1 MENEKTEKT
10 EISENDEKSVNDK
23 NEEKAESKVSKI
35 WFYSKKLIRSVCF
48 FLILGIL
55 LSVIGYAL
63 MPKNNSQKSG
73 MRNEHSVG
81 FYSESAGSIDVFFL
95 GNSNTYAAF
104 SPIELW
110 REYGIQT
117 YTSGVGYERVVEAYT
132 MVKDLLRF
140 HKPKVI
146 ALETDC
152 IFSEKKGSD
161 DIGEAIEKLV
171 YSEMPV
177 LKYHNRWKTVY
188 PEEMFSSPEYT
199 WHSYSHGQYV
209 SAAVQPY
216 KGIRLITP
224 TSFVEGIDPIT
235 LFYLHSIVSLC
246 KENDIEL
253 MFVCAPC
260 IKSWKYQR
268 HNAVQKLADD
278 YGLDFIDFNLL
289 EDEIKFNWQKDTRDK
304 GTHLNVYG
312 AKKVSKYIGKY
323 LVEKY
328 SLKDYRSDKD
338 IAKQWQKDYKSYL
351 KQINKTKQQKVASEN

>member
-95 GNSNTYAAF
+95 GNSNTYSAF

-161 DIGEAIEKLV
+161 DIGEAIVVGDASLLPSRIQISEPKLKPRSATV
-171 YSEMPV
+171 DFWSEWAREN
-177 LKYHNRWKTVY
+177 LKSNIPYAVEALRRQSKT
-188 PEEMFSSPEYT
+188 
-199 WHSYSHGQYV
+199 
-209 SAAVQPY
+209 
-216 KGIRLITP
+216 
-224 TSFVEGIDPIT
+224 
-235 LFYLHSIVSLC
+235 
-246 KENDIEL
+246 N
-253 MFVCAPC
+253 
-260 IKSWKYQR
+260 
-268 HNAVQKLADD
+268 
-278 YGLDFIDFNLL
+278 
-289 EDEIKFNWQKDTRDK
+289 
-304 GTHLNVYG
+304 
-312 AKKVSKYIGKY
+312 
-323 LVEKY
+323 
-328 SLKDYRSDKD
+328 
-338 IAKQWQKDYKSYL
+338 
-351 KQINKTKQQKVASEN
+351 